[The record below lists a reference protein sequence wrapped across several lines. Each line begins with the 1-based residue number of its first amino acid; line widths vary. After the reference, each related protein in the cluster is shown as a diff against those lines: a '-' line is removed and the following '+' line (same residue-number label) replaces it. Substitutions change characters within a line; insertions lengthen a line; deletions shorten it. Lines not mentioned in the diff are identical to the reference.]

1 MLHNILEPRK
11 EKTDSS
17 NSNNGALSPQ
27 ELQQQQQQQQANMHG
42 GHHNMMM
49 APNDGRGGDGTP
61 IMKPER
67 PNSLGPNKLS
77 KRINFYHSDNCKNVS
92 VISVLSYLILFST

>member
-1 MLHNILEPRK
+1 
-11 EKTDSS
+11 
-17 NSNNGALSPQ
+17 
-27 ELQQQQQQQQANMHG
+27 
-42 GHHNMMM
+42 MM

-77 KRINFYHSDNCKNVS
+77 KRINFYHSDNCKKFCYFFAIKKSFSYWIVF
-92 VISVLSYLILFST
+92 VLFLLRSR